1 MRIGFFLSFRN
12 EVIKAYDGLFVE
24 RDDSR
29 STLPSREQ
37 VFGAKWGWYQSLY
50 ALAGGDV
57 TKFEQITKEPI
68 NKCLT
73 WLTFE
78 KEKNE
83 LEEKRI
89 RDAHNK
95 NTI

>member
-1 MRIGFFLSFRN
+1 MSVGFFLSFRN
-12 EVIKAYDGLFVE
+12 EIVETYDGLFTKT
-24 RDDSR
+24 DDSGAAP
-29 STLPSREQ
+29 TSREQ

-57 TKFEQITKEPI
+57 AKFDTIAEQPLT
-68 NKCLT
+68 KCLT
-73 WLTFE
+73 WLVFE

-89 RDAHNK
+89 KDAYNK
-95 NTI
+95 NR